1 MRWIPKLFLFSLWS
15 CVTSLVLEGSTT
27 SYAQFRKWSA
37 SSNAS
42 LEFEFRTER
51 PNGVLLYTDDGGYYD
66 FLEIKL
72 VDGTVRLRY
81 NLGGGAE
88 VMSLGQQLY
97 DGEWHKVGVRRQGPR
112 TTFSVDNLSE
122 GQVSRGRDHNLGNL
136 TTNSYVYIGG
146 LPPWYSNKLTSLA
159 LPSVVFEPRYQGEV
173 RNIIYPDDEDGVAR
187 LQGII
192 AYKVTGIKLHC
203 NRNLPV
209 SGHQVETSFFFPLL
223 RPHY

>member
-27 SYAQFRKWSA
+27 SYAQFRKWSTSA
-37 SSNAS
+37 NAS

-97 DGEWHKVGVRRQGPR
+97 DGAWHKVGVRRQGPR
-112 TTFSVDNLSE
+112 TTFSVDNLSK
-122 GQVSRGRDHNLGNL
+122 GQVSLGRDHNLGNL

-192 AYKVTGIKLHC
+192 AYKVRDT
-203 NRNLPV
+203 
-209 SGHQVETSFFFPLL
+209 QV
-223 RPHY
+223 